1 MRGIAM
7 SCKVSGPMA
16 IIAGG
21 AASGERFDGSS
32 RAAMGASAGDGR
44 GVTSL
49 EPKGV
54 GPTIIASNCA
64 TVSPGEF
71 PSLLI
76 LREESV
82 YPFVSIGCNEAA
94 ANGCFPGLISGHL
107 HSQVG
112 SSLLRVIFQCFNLHA
127 NMSQLTT
134 LCCLSPV
141 SDHIS

>member
-1 MRGIAM
+1 MLATSAIRTHIGHVMIEATVVSGDAAISGLLLRTNVMRGVAM
-7 SCKVSGPMA
+7 SCEVSGPMA

-76 LREESV
+76 FR
-82 YPFVSIGCNEAA
+82 
-94 ANGCFPGLISGHL
+94 
-107 HSQVG
+107 
-112 SSLLRVIFQCFNLHA
+112 
-127 NMSQLTT
+127 
-134 LCCLSPV
+134 
-141 SDHIS
+141 